1 MPPPTSTDPAKNSAT
16 WPLDGEAQRL
26 LLRLPEL
33 VPQGARPATLVTV
46 FATQGSAPR
55 RPGARMLCR
64 DGKLLA
70 GTIGGGHLE
79 DQALRDAA
87 GLSTIGSSDAD
98 APPAAASEYAEE
110 ADPHGSP
117 RRLCRYNLGPK
128 LAQCCGGVV
137 WLHFAEV
144 SAERGRELAQQVR
157 GALDEGA
164 QVITRFGD
172 TELIEIPQPP
182 TTVIVF
188 GAGHVS
194 AALSRVLQPLPWR
207 VLVVD
212 PRPEWARTE
221 RFAPGTDVL
230 CADPLR
236 LLAAW
241 GWLGPDAKASQT
253 AARLK
258 QTVRASLGR
267 ELPEPPVPEVAHAL
281 VMTWDHAL
289 DRDLVEALLRA
300 PEAQGQPD
308 RPLAYVGLIGSKS
321 KIAATRQ
328 RLRARGVSD
337 GQLARLTA
345 PIGLLVDGRPIGGNL
360 PGEIAVSVAAQ
371 LLSLQHRLP
380 APAPVAADD

>member
-1 MPPPTSTDPAKNSAT
+1 M
-16 WPLDGEAQRL
+16 

-33 VPQGARPATLVTV
+33 LPAGCRPATLVTV
-46 FATQGSAPR
+46 LATQGSAPR

-64 DGKLLA
+64 DGKLLG

-87 GLSTIGSSDAD
+87 GLGQSGSSDAD

-110 ADPHGSP
+110 ADEQGNP

-144 SAERGRELAQQVR
+144 SAEQARELAQQVR

-164 QVITRFGD
+164 QWTTRFGD
-172 TELIEIPQPP
+172 LELVEIPQPP
-182 TTVIVF
+182 PTVLIF
-188 GAGHVS
+188 GAGHVA

-207 VLVVD
+207 VQVLD
-212 PRPEWARTE
+212 PRPEWARPE

-236 LLAAW
+236 VLAAW
-241 GWLGPDAKASQT
+241 GWLGQAAKTSQT
-253 AARLK
+253 AERLR

-267 ELPEPPVPEVAHAL
+267 ELPAPPVPEIAHAL

-300 PEAQGQPD
+300 PEAQGHGD

-321 KIAATRQ
+321 KIAATHQ
-328 RLRARGVSD
+328 RLRSRGVSES
-337 GQLARLTA
+337 QLARLTA

-360 PGEIAVSVAAQ
+360 PGEIAISVAAQ

-380 APAPVAADD
+380 AAAPLSADD

>member
-1 MPPPTSTDPAKNSAT
+1 LSKLPNAT

-33 VPQGARPATLVTV
+33 LPVGCRPATLVTV

-64 DGKLLA
+64 DGRLLA

-87 GLSTIGSSDAD
+87 GLGQSGSSDAD
-98 APPAAASEYAEE
+98 APPATVTEIAEE
-110 ADPHGSP
+110 ADETGAVL
-117 RRLCRYNLGPK
+117 RLCRYNLGPK

-144 SAERGRELAQQVR
+144 SAERGRELAQHVR

-164 QVITRFGD
+164 QVITRFGP
-172 TELIEIPQPP
+172 TELIEEPQPP
-182 TTVIVF
+182 TCVLVF
-188 GAGHVS
+188 GAGHVA

-207 VLVVD
+207 VLVID
-212 PRPEWARTE
+212 PRPEWARSE

-230 CADPLR
+230 CAEPLR
-236 LLAAW
+236 VLAAW
-241 GWLGPDAKASQT
+241 GWLGPVAKGSQT
-253 AARLK
+253 AARLR

-289 DRDLVEALLRA
+289 DRDLVEVLLRA
-300 PEAQGQPD
+300 PESQGQPD
-308 RPLAYVGLIGSKS
+308 RPLAYVGLIGSKT
-321 KIAATRQ
+321 KIATTRQ
-328 RLRARGVSD
+328 RLISRGVSD
-337 GQLARLTA
+337 GQLSRLTA

-360 PGEIAVSVAAQ
+360 PGEIAISVAAQ
-371 LLSLQHRLP
+371 LISLQSRLP
-380 APAPVAADD
+380 AAPPTPTADD